1 MLYFKELKI
10 PSIILAYKPIGK
22 TPLEIIQEL
31 KNKDKYKTTKMS
43 YAGRL
48 DPMAHGLMIIL
59 LDKEC
64 YNQHLYHNLNKTY
77 KFKLLL
83 GVSTDTYDI
92 LGKIIDNKN
101 PIDNVNSHNSY
112 NSYNSHINEIVS
124 RMKGTFKQFY
134 PPYSS
139 ARVNGRPLWYYAK
152 NNLMDTIE
160 TNDFPS
166 KDIEIKNIEILEQTV
181 INKIELLK
189 LVKQNINKISKTNS
203 NNFRQ
208 YDILNLWETIEE
220 VDYSIFTLTA
230 DVSCGTYIRS
240 ICNTIGNKL
249 NIPALA
255 LDIYRT
261 RVDRYNMTDINI

>member
-1 MLYFKELKI
+1 MLYFKELET

-22 TPLEIIQEL
+22 TPLEIIQAL
-31 KNKDKYKTTKMS
+31 IKLDKYKTTKMS

-64 YNQHLYHNLNKTY
+64 FKQHLYHNFNKTY

-92 LGKIIDNKN
+92 LGKITQNKN
-101 PIDNVNSHNSY
+101 SIDSINRDSHNK
-112 NSYNSHINEIVS
+112 HKINKIIKT
-124 RMKGTFKQFY
+124 MKGTIKQFY

-139 ARVNGRPLWYYAK
+139 ARVNGKPLWYYAK
-152 NNLMDTIE
+152 HNLIDTIN
-160 TNDFPS
+160 TIDTIKLPS
-166 KDIEIKNIEILEQTV
+166 KDIEIKHIEILDETV
-181 INKIELLK
+181 ITKIELLK
-189 LVKQNINKISKTNS
+189 LVKKNISKISDKNS
-203 NNFRQ
+203 KNFRQ
-208 YDILNLWETIEE
+208 EEILSLWETIEAG
-220 VDYSIFTLTA
+220 DYSIFTLTA

-261 RVDRYNMTDINI
+261 RVDMYNIIDIK